1 MVIDSTRQLIYL
13 PGQIIYRYTAIQQ
26 IVATAR
32 ELEKNVMDI
41 FKVSPALA
49 PQRGR
54 DRLLGN
60 AVAVLFQGKAS
71 YYMALSGQSMAIPVP
86 GMGRMGSMASLAPSD
101 RVSLSTEAMG
111 QAGQKVSAT
120 ALNNLGGA

>member
-1 MVIDSTRQLIYL
+1 MAIGSVHQLIYL

-26 IVATAR
+26 IVATVK
-32 ELEKNVMDI
+32 EIEKNTMDI

-54 DRLLGN
+54 NRLLGN

-86 GMGRMGSMASLAPSD
+86 GLGQTSSLTPSD
-101 RVSLSTEAMG
+101 RVSLSTAANG
-111 QAGQKVSAT
+111 QSGQKMSEM

>member
-13 PGQIIYRYTAIQQ
+13 PGSIIYRYTAIQQ

-32 ELEKNVMDI
+32 ELEKNVMGI

-86 GMGRMGSMASLAPSD
+86 GSGQTSSLAPSD
-101 RVSLSTEAMG
+101 RVSLSTAANG

-120 ALNNLGGA
+120 ALNNGGA

>member
-1 MVIDSTRQLIYL
+1 MAIGSVHQLIYL

-26 IVATAR
+26 IAATVK
-32 ELEKNVMDI
+32 EIEKSVMQI

-54 DRLLGN
+54 NRLLGN
-60 AVAVLFQGKAS
+60 AVAVLFQGRAS
-71 YYMALSGQSMAIPVP
+71 YYKALSGQSMAIPVP
-86 GMGRMGSMASLAPSD
+86 GMGSMASLAPSD
-101 RVSLSTEAMG
+101 RVSLSTAANG
-111 QAGQKVSAT
+111 QAGQKVSAM

>member
-1 MVIDSTRQLIYL
+1 MAIGSVHQLIYL

-26 IVATAR
+26 IVATVK
-32 ELEKNVMDI
+32 EIEKNTMDI

-54 DRLLGN
+54 NRLLGN

-86 GMGRMGSMASLAPSD
+86 GLRQTSSLTPSD
-101 RVSLSTEAMG
+101 RVSLSTAANG
-111 QAGQKVSAT
+111 QSGQKMSEM
-120 ALNNLGGA
+120 ALNNLGGV

>member
-1 MVIDSTRQLIYL
+1 MAIGSVHQLIYL

-26 IVATAR
+26 IVATVK
-32 ELEKNVMDI
+32 EIEKNTMDI

-54 DRLLGN
+54 NRLLGN

-86 GMGRMGSMASLAPSD
+86 GLRQTSSLTPSD
-101 RVSLSTEAMG
+101 RVSLSTAANG
-111 QAGQKVSAT
+111 QSGQKMSEM